1 MKTIFTI
8 IALFGITAHAEL
20 WLIVDTR
27 TTNAIPN
34 QRSAR
39 MVDVADQSQGWAE
52 YRKAGGD
59 VPQQIPAWFNDRLK
73 LYSFA
78 TNHAGAVAGI
88 NAADDARRPAKAD
101 MQAFLGTNTARQ
113 FRQSLKAI
121 YRNFAT
127 NTAYTVAQRTIN
139 SNVLW
144 ALQAEDDFSE
154 LREAKRAEDLKLG
167 ITKEESP

>member
-1 MKTIFTI
+1 MKTFFTI
-8 IALFGITAHAEL
+8 IALFAGTARAGM
-20 WLIVDTR
+20 WLVVDTR

-39 MVDVADQSQGWAE
+39 IVDVADQSAIWQE
-52 YRKAGGD
+52 YRRAGGD

-78 TNHAGAVAGI
+78 ANYTGAVADI
-88 NAADDARRPAKAD
+88 QQQDNARRPAKAKL
-101 MQAFLGTNTARQ
+101 QTFLGTNTPRQ

-121 YRNFAT
+121 YRNFTT

-144 ALQAEDDFSE
+144 ALQAEDDFAE
-154 LREAKRAEDLKLG
+154 LREEKRAEDLKLG
-167 ITKEESP
+167 ILKEDEP